1 MPISPDNAARE
12 YLAYLAVERGAS
24 SATVE
29 AYRRDLGDYL
39 AFLARIGVGE
49 IGAITRQTVAD
60 YENDLVMR
68 PINDEG
74 AHYSAATVQR
84 HVSMLKGFHK
94 FCVREGLSQKDPTA
108 TIPLPKKP
116 QRLPDV
122 LSIDQVGEMMD
133 KASTHWEGPTALRN
147 MAILEVLYG
156 CGLRVSEL
164 TGLDLESLHFEDGF
178 LVVMGKGGK
187 ARAVPL
193 SGKAEQALAAYL
205 GEGRPAFRKQGVSG
219 SAVFLNARG
228 GRLSRQSVFGIVQQ
242 AGRLIGCDGL
252 HPHTLRHSFATH
264 LLEGGADLRAIQ
276 DMLGH
281 SDIATTQIYTH
292 VQRQHLIEE
301 YRHAHPRAH

>member
-1 MPISPDNAARE
+1 MSTSPETAARE
-12 YLAYLAVERGAS
+12 YLAYLAVERGS
-24 SATVE
+24 SPATVA
-29 AYRRDLGDYL
+29 AYRRDLRDYL
-39 AFLARIGVGE
+39 AFLAQAGIDDVG
-49 IGAITRQTVAD
+49 AVTRQTVVD
-60 YENDLVMR
+60 YENGLVSR
-68 PINDEG
+68 PIDDEG
-74 AHYSAATVQR
+74 NCYSAATVQR

-94 FCVREGLSQKDPTA
+94 FCVREDMSPKDPTA
-108 TIPLPKKP
+108 TIALPKRP

-133 KASTHWEGPTALRN
+133 KASVQWEGPTALRN

-156 CGLRVSEL
+156 CGLRASEL
-164 TGLDLESLHFEDGF
+164 TGLDLGSLHFEDGF
-178 LVVMGKGGK
+178 VSVVGKGGK
-187 ARAVPL
+187 ARVVPL
-193 SGKAEQALAAYL
+193 SGKAEQALAAYVDQ
-205 GEGRPAFRKQGVSG
+205 GRPAFCKQAVPTN
-219 SAVFLNARG
+219 AVFLNARG

-242 AGRLIGCDGL
+242 AGRLIGCEKL

-292 VQRQHLIEE
+292 VQRQHIIEE

>member
-1 MPISPDNAARE
+1 VSTSPETAARE
-12 YLAYLAVERGAS
+12 YLAYLTVERGS
-24 SATVE
+24 SPATVA
-29 AYRRDLGDYL
+29 AYRRDLRDYL
-39 AFLARIGVGE
+39 AFLARTDIRDMD
-49 IGAITRQTVAD
+49 AITRQTVAD
-60 YENDLVMR
+60 YENDLVTR
-68 PINDEG
+68 PIDDEG
-74 AHYSAATVQR
+74 NRYSAATVQR

-94 FCVREGLSQKDPTA
+94 FCVRENLSAKDPTA
-108 TIPLPKKP
+108 TIALPKKP
-116 QRLPDV
+116 RRLPDV
-122 LSIDQVGEMMD
+122 LSIEQVGEMMD
-133 KASTHWEGPTALRN
+133 KASVQWEGPTALRN

-164 TGLDLESLHFEDGF
+164 CGMDVESLHFEDGF
-178 LVVMGKGGK
+178 LSVVGKGGK

-205 GEGRPAFRKQGVSG
+205 DQGRPAFRKQGNPTN
-219 SAVFLNARG
+219 AVFLNARG
-228 GRLSRQSVFGIVQQ
+228 GRLSRQSAFGIVQQ
-242 AGRLIGCDGL
+242 AGRLIGVEKL

-292 VQRQHLIEE
+292 VQRQHIIEE